1 MKLFYT
7 LVFTFVLSAA
17 SFAQSNPALTAVYE
31 KEKGIIKLRWQHTD
45 ETVTSYII
53 QRSSDNLSFT
63 DICTK
68 TAADLQPGEF
78 LKCTDDK
85 IPGAK
90 NYYRLKVFRG
100 NPRYE
105 ATLPVMVIPGNTGN
119 GWLMYPVPVTD
130 VLNLQYAGSGAI
142 QGVISVVITSITS
155 GTEFTR
161 LRMASTTRNIRI
173 PVNNIGRG
181 TYDIRV
187 YIGNEVVWN
196 QRFVK

>member
-7 LVFTFVLSAA
+7 LVFTLVLSAA
-17 SFAQSNPALTAVYE
+17 SFAQSSPALTAVYE
-31 KEKGIIKLRWQHTD
+31 KEKGIIKLRWQHND
-45 ETVTSYII
+45 ESVTSYII

-68 TAADLQPGEF
+68 TTADLAPGEF
-78 LKCTDDK
+78 LKCTDTK
-85 IPGAK
+85 ISGAK
-90 NYYRLKVFRG
+90 NYYRLKIFRG

-119 GWLMYPVPVTD
+119 GWIMYPVPVTD

-142 QGVISVVITSITS
+142 QGVITVVITSITS
-155 GTEFTR
+155 GIEFTR

>member
-1 MKLFYT
+1 MKLLYSLILT
-7 LVFTFVLSAA
+7 LITAA

-31 KEKGIIKLRWQHTD
+31 KDKGVIKLRWQHTD
-45 ETVTSYII
+45 ENVTSYTI
-53 QRSSDNLSFT
+53 QRSSDNVFFT

-68 TAADLQPGEF
+68 GVADLQPGAF
-78 LKCTDDK
+78 LKCIDNK
-85 IPGAK
+85 IAPEK
-90 NYYRLKVFRG
+90 NYYRLKIFHG

-119 GWLMYPVPVTD
+119 GWIMYPVPVTD
-130 VLNLQYAGSGAI
+130 VLNLQYAGSGPI
-142 QGVISVVITSITS
+142 EGVITVVITSITS

-161 LRMASTTRNIRI
+161 LRMASTSRNIRI

-187 YIGNEVVWN
+187 YIGGEVVWN

>member
-1 MKLFYT
+1 MKILYT
-7 LVFTFVLSAA
+7 FILMLIVTAA
-17 SFAQSNPALTAVYE
+17 TFAQSNPALTAVFE
-31 KEKGIIKLRWQHTD
+31 KEKGSIKLRWQHTD
-45 ETVTSYII
+45 ETITSYII
-53 QRSSDNLSFT
+53 QRSGDNITFS

-68 TAADLQPGEF
+68 TTADLSTGEF
-78 LKCTDDK
+78 LKCSDDK
-85 IPGAK
+85 ISREK
-90 NYYRLKVFRG
+90 NYYRLKIFRG

-105 ATLPVMVIPGNTGN
+105 ATIPVMVIPGNTGN
-119 GWLMYPVPVTD
+119 GWIMYPVPVTD
-130 VLNLQYAGSGAI
+130 VLNLQYSGCGPI
-142 QGVISVVITSITS
+142 EGVITVVITGFTS

-161 LRMASTTRNIRI
+161 LRLASTTRNIRI